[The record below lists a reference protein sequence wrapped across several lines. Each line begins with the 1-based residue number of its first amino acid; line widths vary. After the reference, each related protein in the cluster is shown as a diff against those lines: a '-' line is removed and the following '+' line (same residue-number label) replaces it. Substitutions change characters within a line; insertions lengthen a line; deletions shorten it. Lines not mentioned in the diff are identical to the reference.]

1 MKATYAV
8 ILCFVHVAAFDDG
21 CSGEV
26 FGRAVENAVVSCT
39 SNISCDAKCYRGYI
53 FPTGSREES
62 YNCQN
67 AVWNPLLLA
76 CKRFPVV
83 YVTYAAI
90 WEMKDVIP
98 IKCDNVLIRLKESTD
113 KLKGKFT
120 NFCNDLLLN
129 TIVQLTYSTLA
140 FQVSV
145 NLTAEYHNFSN
156 WNILDIC
163 ISKTTLS
170 SSLNQ
175 TLADMFKGVT
185 CNDST
190 LNSSILKSLFIH
202 DRYENCSTGKVIDNV
217 TRDTEGRTE
226 LYCDFEI
233 SGSTPHMW
241 TTASTSLTTS
251 QGSFTSETDANLN
264 ITDGYSKTMTPTTF
278 KMQFSESGLNFITNI
293 YIAAAAGGV
302 SLTLIIVVVCI
313 KKRLFSSKRPET
325 LEMPDIIK
333 SQNLHSGFK
342 GELIENELY
351 QSADNVID
359 CKNNKDTVCDILE
372 DSITAPR
379 FREKTQIQL
388 EIEDQY
394 SYPSK

>member
-8 ILCFVHVAAFDDG
+8 ILYFVHVAAFDDG
-21 CSGEV
+21 CSGED

-67 AVWNPLLLA
+67 AVWTPLLLA

-90 WEMKDVIP
+90 WEMKDVLP
-98 IKCDNVLIRLKESTD
+98 ILCDNVLIRLKESTD
-113 KLKGKFT
+113 KLEEKFT
-120 NFCNDLLLN
+120 NFCNDLFIN
-129 TIVQLTYSTLA
+129 TMVKLTYSIRT

-145 NLTAEYHNFSN
+145 NLKAEYQHFFN
-156 WNILDIC
+156 WKSLDTC
-163 ISKTTLS
+163 ISITTLS
-170 SSLNQ
+170 NSLNQ

-202 DRYENCSTGKVIDNV
+202 DRYENCSTGKVIYNV
-217 TRDTEGRTE
+217 TKDAEGQNE

-233 SGSTPHMW
+233 TGSTPHM
-241 TTASTSLTTS
+241 TTTVSTIVTTIL
-251 QGSFTSETDANLN
+251 GNFTSETDAKLN
-264 ITDGYSKTMTPTTF
+264 VTYGYSNTMTPTTF
-278 KMQFSESGLNFITNI
+278 KVQFSESGLESISKI

-302 SLTLIIVVVCI
+302 SLILIIVVVCI
-313 KKRLFSSKRPET
+313 KMRLSSSKRPEK
-325 LEMPDIIK
+325 LEMPDRIK
-333 SQNLHSGFK
+333 SQDMHSGFK

-359 CKNNKDTVCDILE
+359 CKNNMDTVCDILE
-372 DSITAPR
+372 DSNTAL
-379 FREKTQIQL
+379 K
-388 EIEDQY
+388 
-394 SYPSK
+394 YPSK

>member
-1 MKATYAV
+1 
-8 ILCFVHVAAFDDG
+8 
-21 CSGEV
+21 
-26 FGRAVENAVVSCT
+26 
-39 SNISCDAKCYRGYI
+39 
-53 FPTGSREES
+53 
-62 YNCQN
+62 
-67 AVWNPLLLA
+67 
-76 CKRFPVV
+76 
-83 YVTYAAI
+83 
-90 WEMKDVIP
+90 
-98 IKCDNVLIRLKESTD
+98 
-113 KLKGKFT
+113 
-120 NFCNDLLLN
+120 
-129 TIVQLTYSTLA
+129 
-140 FQVSV
+140 
-145 NLTAEYHNFSN
+145 
-156 WNILDIC
+156 
-163 ISKTTLS
+163 
-170 SSLNQ
+170 
-175 TLADMFKGVT
+175 MFKGVT

-202 DRYENCSTGKVIDNV
+202 DRYENCSTGKVIYNV

-302 SLTLIIVVVCI
+302 SLILIIVVVCI
-313 KKRLFSSKRPET
+313 KKRLFSSKRPEK

-351 QSADNVID
+351 QSADNV
-359 CKNNKDTVCDILE
+359 NRL
-372 DSITAPR
+372 
-379 FREKTQIQL
+379 
-388 EIEDQY
+388 
-394 SYPSK
+394 